1 MGKREKEFR
10 QRIAR
15 ITRIQNL
22 NDQLEKYVE
31 EENNKQEVKKN
42 NLSEILPCI
51 CGVKKTIE
59 NFRTKETEKEIRE

>member
-1 MGKREKEFR
+1 MGEKEKEFR

-22 NDQLEKYVE
+22 NDQLEKYAE
-31 EENNKQEVKKN
+31 EKSNTQEVKKN

-59 NFRTKETEKEIRE
+59 NFRTKEEIRD